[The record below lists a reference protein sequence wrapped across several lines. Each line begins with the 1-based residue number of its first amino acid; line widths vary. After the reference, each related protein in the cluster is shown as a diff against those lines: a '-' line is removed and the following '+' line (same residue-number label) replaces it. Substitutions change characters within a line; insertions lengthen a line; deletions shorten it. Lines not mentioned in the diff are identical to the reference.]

1 MKYYTD
7 INNNLYANP
16 SNLDGLVEVES
27 AVREDG
33 TLLPKH
39 KNLSGLDTYED
50 GTYATY
56 YNQDGTID
64 TVKEAKLAKATTLS
78 DINLWYEGEV
88 AKLTKGIP
96 NTERD
101 TWTKQETEARA
112 YQADATAIV
121 PFITN
126 LSTTRGVPLDYL
138 VTKIIEKANAYAIAV
153 GTLTGERQRREDE
166 LAVS

>member
-1 MKYYTD
+1 MKIGVKLNGIDTNVD
-7 INNNLYANP
+7 IDLVPTEA
-16 SNLDGLVEVES
+16 DG
-27 AVREDG
+27 R
-33 TLLPKH
+33 PI
-39 KNLSGLDTYED
+39 KNLLDTMTD
-50 GTYATY
+50 GVY
-56 YNQDGTID
+56 DVD
-64 TVKEAKLAKATTLS
+64 TVEEAKLAKATSLS
-78 DINLWYEGEV
+78 NINTWYEGEV
-88 AKLTKGIP
+88 DKLTKGIP

-138 VTKIIEKANAYAIAV
+138 VTKIIEKADAYAIAV